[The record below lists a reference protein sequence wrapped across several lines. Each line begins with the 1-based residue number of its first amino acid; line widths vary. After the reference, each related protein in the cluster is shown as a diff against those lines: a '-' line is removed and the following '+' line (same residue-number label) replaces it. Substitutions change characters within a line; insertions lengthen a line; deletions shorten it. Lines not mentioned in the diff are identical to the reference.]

1 MNLNLKDILLL
12 VKDRKFNESIE
23 HLDKLIQVDKNNFD
37 YYYLK
42 GISYLSL
49 DELENAIEN
58 FSLAIN
64 IKDNSFIVYHYRGIA
79 YLNLAKFS
87 EAKKDFYKLI
97 SLKTDFPEV
106 YNNLA
111 ILFYMTGNNE
121 ESIENFLQ
129 SIKLDKNHKQAISG
143 LINALSHT
151 ENIKINDSEIISTH
165 NKINDINFYY
175 SSNKNIDN
183 EDIKEF
189 LKKANDII
197 DNNHKNLEFD
207 MTQIFRRDKVVL
219 NCKRHKKIFNTY
231 SAIPE
236 YCFGCYKVQVDLD
249 NVVDLI
255 KLYIIFENI
264 NLKNNNLRKC
274 MIEFRKNITGKYKGL
289 IYCDSLIDSEYVKNH
304 LIVLLD
310 KNFNKKLL
318 CKIKRG
324 CTEYAMKYSEYDNL
338 TNNAMTYKSEWK
350 KYENLIDKRYP
361 DLTIK
366 KKLRP
371 TIKGISLNDV
381 LIIRNWLAYAR
392 MIGDESHTIITDQIY
407 NSNFIE
413 KKLKYRI

>member
-12 VKDRKFNESIE
+12 VKDRKFNESIK

-64 IKDNSFIVYHYRGIA
+64 IKDNNFIAYYYRGIA
-79 YLNLAKFS
+79 YLNLTKFS
-87 EAKKDFYKLI
+87 EAKKDFYQLI
-97 SLKTDFPEV
+97 SLKPNFPEV

-121 ESIENFLQ
+121 EAIENFIQ
-129 SIKLDKNHKQAISG
+129 SIKLNKNYKQAISG

-175 SSNKNIDN
+175 SPNKYIDN
-183 EDIKEF
+183 NVIKDF

-197 DNNHKNLEFD
+197 DNNHKNLDFN

-231 SAIPE
+231 DVIPE
-236 YCFGCYKVQVDLD
+236 YCFGCYKVQVELDSVIDL
-249 NVVDLI
+249 V
-255 KLYIIFENI
+255 KLFIIFENI

-274 MIEFRKNITGKYKGL
+274 MIEFRKNISGKYKGL
-289 IYCDSLIDSEYVKNH
+289 IYCDSLVDSEYVKNH
-304 LIVLLD
+304 LIDLLH
-310 KNFNKKLL
+310 KNFNKELP
-318 CKIKRG
+318 CKIKKG
-324 CTEYAMKYSEYDNL
+324 CSEYAMKYSEYDNL
-338 TNNAMTYKSEWK
+338 TNNAMTYKIEWK
-350 KYENLIDKRYP
+350 EYENLIDKKYP
-361 DLTIK
+361 DLAIK

-381 LIIRNWLAYAR
+381 LIIRNWLAYAS
-392 MIGDESHTIITDQIY
+392 MIGDESYKIITDRTY

-413 KKLKYRI
+413 KKLRFRI